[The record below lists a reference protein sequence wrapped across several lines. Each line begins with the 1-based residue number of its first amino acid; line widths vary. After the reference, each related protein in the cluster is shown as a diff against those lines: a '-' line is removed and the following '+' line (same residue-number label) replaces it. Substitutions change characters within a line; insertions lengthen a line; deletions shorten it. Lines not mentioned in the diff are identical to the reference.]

1 MNVPRST
8 DGGGVSPAPGITAGV
23 GRGRGSRP
31 RSLVRGQLI
40 VLGLPLAAQRG
51 QEVVR
56 LYRGRVVAEGV
67 CGGERAGEVHEDGP
81 RAEDHVA
88 VALAV
93 HARLV
98 PRAQHAALAVAQ
110 RGVRGLVLG
119 LLLGAARRAQQLVL
133 VEAAPPRQAA
143 ALLGLELG
151 LGGHAGG
158 LQHGLHAEVAV
169 AAVVCA
175 HAGLLLL
182 DLGQP
187 GEQLV
192 RVALGHLGV
201 GQEGV
206 PGGAGLL
213 GGDGG
218 GGRGGEDGHGTR
230 QRRIERGEESP
241 QREIR
246 SERFS
251 PT

>member
-8 DGGGVSPAPGITAGV
+8 DGGGVSPAPVITAGV

-169 AAVVCA
+169 AAVVGA

-206 PGGAGLL
+206 PGGA
-213 GGDGG
+213 
-218 GGRGGEDGHGTR
+218 EDGHGTR

>member
-110 RGVRGLVLG
+110 RGVRGLGLG
-119 LLLGAARRAQQLVL
+119 LPVRRRQQRDDGV
-133 VEAAPPRQAA
+133 R
-143 ALLGLELG
+143 GELQQDVVQQD
-151 LGGHAGG
+151 
-158 LQHGLHAEVAV
+158 LQH
-169 AAVVCA
+169 
-175 HAGLLLL
+175 LL
-182 DLGQP
+182 P
-187 GEQLV
+187 V
-192 RVALGHLGV
+192 R
-201 GQEGV
+201 
-206 PGGAGLL
+206 
-213 GGDGG
+213 
-218 GGRGGEDGHGTR
+218 
-230 QRRIERGEESP
+230 ERGQGQVPEDQGGVRDGADGRQSRRGESCHQP
-241 QREIR
+241 Q
-246 SERFS
+246 
-251 PT
+251 